1 MHLCQLRSP
10 RSGRLDGF
18 YFCLSFRRVYFW
30 ARKSQEKLDTQIRAS
45 PVAFGSAFQV
55 MVKDNRQRP
64 VVRMHRHLLVGL
76 AQIKPLSRA
85 WLDHLHQLRCAKSKA
100 SYVIN
105 VLELHVRRHGV
116 RLIQLSFK
124 TIINW
129 PQLHLGALDQ
139 NETSHHTVKLCT
151 AKLCLE
157 NQNKTYRDQS
167 YPKAFPQINKRES
180 NFPCSL
186 AQITP
191 DNKQRFNTH
200 SVSLARA

>member
-1 MHLCQLRSP
+1 M
-10 RSGRLDGF
+10 F
-18 YFCLSFRRVYFW
+18 
-30 ARKSQEKLDTQIRAS
+30 A
-45 PVAFGSAFQV
+45 GSATV
-55 MVKDNRQRP
+55 CIHSLAGGEDP
-64 VVRMHRHLLVGL
+64 VPHCD
-76 AQIKPLSRA
+76 S
-85 WLDHLHQLRCAKSKA
+85 
-100 SYVIN
+100 
-105 VLELHVRRHGV
+105 GV
-116 RLIQLSFK
+116 FEAGM
-124 TIINW
+124 
-129 PQLHLGALDQ
+129 PVC
-139 NETSHHTVKLCT
+139 VKLCT

>member
-1 MHLCQLRSP
+1 MLCRLEK
-10 RSGRLDGF
+10 SGKGAVQGA
-18 YFCLSFRRVYFW
+18 RV
-30 ARKSQEKLDTQIRAS
+30 
-45 PVAFGSAFQV
+45 
-55 MVKDNRQRP
+55 
-64 VVRMHRHLLVGL
+64 VVPTAMRV
-76 AQIKPLSRA
+76 
-85 WLDHLHQLRCAKSKA
+85 AKS
-100 SYVIN
+100 
-105 VLELHVRRHGV
+105 
-116 RLIQLSFK
+116 
-124 TIINW
+124 
-129 PQLHLGALDQ
+129 
-139 NETSHHTVKLCT
+139 VKLCT

>member
-1 MHLCQLRSP
+1 MDEEAAVKSAMGMSSLT
-10 RSGRLDGF
+10 SGFTIRLSKGCA
-18 YFCLSFRRVYFW
+18 CLLSSIAVI
-30 ARKSQEKLDTQIRAS
+30 SEMSLSESST
-45 PVAFGSAFQV
+45 SAF
-55 MVKDNRQRP
+55 
-64 VVRMHRHLLVGL
+64 
-76 AQIKPLSRA
+76 
-85 WLDHLHQLRCAKSKA
+85 
-100 SYVIN
+100 
-105 VLELHVRRHGV
+105 
-116 RLIQLSFK
+116 
-124 TIINW
+124 
-129 PQLHLGALDQ
+129 
-139 NETSHHTVKLCT
+139 VKLCT

>member
-1 MHLCQLRSP
+1 MEHGKNPRGKAMICSP
-10 RSGRLDGF
+10 RCKCCGDFRAKTQLGFLGHDKAVSLYTAGSVNSGSYGNCQWRSVL
-18 YFCLSFRRVYFW
+18 RR
-30 ARKSQEKLDTQIRAS
+30 KGSIKS
-45 PVAFGSAFQV
+45 PVE
-55 MVKDNRQRP
+55 
-64 VVRMHRHLLVGL
+64 H
-76 AQIKPLSRA
+76 
-85 WLDHLHQLRCAKSKA
+85 C
-100 SYVIN
+100 
-105 VLELHVRRHGV
+105 
-116 RLIQLSFK
+116 
-124 TIINW
+124 
-129 PQLHLGALDQ
+129 
-139 NETSHHTVKLCT
+139 VKLCT

>member
-1 MHLCQLRSP
+1 M
-10 RSGRLDGF
+10 
-18 YFCLSFRRVYFW
+18 
-30 ARKSQEKLDTQIRAS
+30 
-45 PVAFGSAFQV
+45 
-55 MVKDNRQRP
+55 
-64 VVRMHRHLLVGL
+64 
-76 AQIKPLSRA
+76 
-85 WLDHLHQLRCAKSKA
+85 
-100 SYVIN
+100 
-105 VLELHVRRHGV
+105 
-116 RLIQLSFK
+116 
-124 TIINW
+124 
-129 PQLHLGALDQ
+129 QLHCGATTVARVWESVVAYHTRMRLTNDLDSKVHVATGPKQ
-139 NETSHHTVKLCT
+139 GSEGITVKLCT

>member
-1 MHLCQLRSP
+1 MTLQLILGHSRSTEGATALP
-10 RSGRLDGF
+10 S
-18 YFCLSFRRVYFW
+18 
-30 ARKSQEKLDTQIRAS
+30 
-45 PVAFGSAFQV
+45 
-55 MVKDNRQRP
+55 RQP
-64 VVRMHRHLLVGL
+64 NAV
-76 AQIKPLSRA
+76 S
-85 WLDHLHQLRCAKSKA
+85 S
-100 SYVIN
+100 
-105 VLELHVRRHGV
+105 
-116 RLIQLSFK
+116 
-124 TIINW
+124 
-129 PQLHLGALDQ
+129 
-139 NETSHHTVKLCT
+139 VKLCT

>member
-1 MHLCQLRSP
+1 MHPQECTTAPNDDAWKRTTERDSECALSAVAIAVIFTLDLVSP
-10 RSGRLDGF
+10 SCF
-18 YFCLSFRRVYFW
+18 TVFFV
-30 ARKSQEKLDTQIRAS
+30 
-45 PVAFGSAFQV
+45 
-55 MVKDNRQRP
+55 
-64 VVRMHRHLLVGL
+64 
-76 AQIKPLSRA
+76 
-85 WLDHLHQLRCAKSKA
+85 
-100 SYVIN
+100 
-105 VLELHVRRHGV
+105 
-116 RLIQLSFK
+116 
-124 TIINW
+124 
-129 PQLHLGALDQ
+129 
-139 NETSHHTVKLCT
+139 SHHSRCDPAFSVFASKCQGVIVKLCT

>member
-1 MHLCQLRSP
+1 MVWRGNGRCVAGAVGDVWLVVLQVAGGRG
-10 RSGRLDGF
+10 RWQVASGR
-18 YFCLSFRRVYFW
+18 W
-30 ARKSQEKLDTQIRAS
+30 Q
-45 PVAFGSAFQV
+45 VAGGRGRWPWQV
-55 MVKDNRQRP
+55 AV
-64 VVRMHRHLLVGL
+64 
-76 AQIKPLSRA
+76 
-85 WLDHLHQLRCAKSKA
+85 
-100 SYVIN
+100 
-105 VLELHVRRHGV
+105 
-116 RLIQLSFK
+116 
-124 TIINW
+124 
-129 PQLHLGALDQ
+129 
-139 NETSHHTVKLCT
+139 VKLCT

>member
-1 MHLCQLRSP
+1 MSIVAQTIHVAHCRNIVDQSGVFA
-10 RSGRLDGF
+10 SGRSIHTAVKECVKMTNFLKEGCHMGGVPHEASSRVFYGEKDSCNRHTSDKVPGF
-18 YFCLSFRRVYFW
+18 FDTGGL
-30 ARKSQEKLDTQIRAS
+30 RKLLWLHGA
-45 PVAFGSAFQV
+45 
-55 MVKDNRQRP
+55 
-64 VVRMHRHLLVGL
+64 HLNTAV
-76 AQIKPLSRA
+76 
-85 WLDHLHQLRCAKSKA
+85 HC
-100 SYVIN
+100 
-105 VLELHVRRHGV
+105 
-116 RLIQLSFK
+116 
-124 TIINW
+124 
-129 PQLHLGALDQ
+129 
-139 NETSHHTVKLCT
+139 VKLCT

>member
-1 MHLCQLRSP
+1 M
-10 RSGRLDGF
+10 
-18 YFCLSFRRVYFW
+18 
-30 ARKSQEKLDTQIRAS
+30 
-45 PVAFGSAFQV
+45 
-55 MVKDNRQRP
+55 P
-64 VVRMHRHLLVGL
+64 VVVAVMQSFSRKNAKGVLVVNKEL
-76 AQIKPLSRA
+76 TP
-85 WLDHLHQLRCAKSKA
+85 A
-100 SYVIN
+100 S
-105 VLELHVRRHGV
+105 
-116 RLIQLSFK
+116 
-124 TIINW
+124 
-129 PQLHLGALDQ
+129 A
-139 NETSHHTVKLCT
+139 VKLCT

>member
-1 MHLCQLRSP
+1 MHRVL
-10 RSGRLDGF
+10 
-18 YFCLSFRRVYFW
+18 FCLRCRFIGGCYIFKPGRPNGLHPYCTGRACIFDAFPTQALVYW
-30 ARKSQEKLDTQIRAS
+30 GNHPCRGKNGD
-45 PVAFGSAFQV
+45 
-55 MVKDNRQRP
+55 
-64 VVRMHRHLLVGL
+64 
-76 AQIKPLSRA
+76 
-85 WLDHLHQLRCAKSKA
+85 
-100 SYVIN
+100 
-105 VLELHVRRHGV
+105 ELHIPCYLQV
-116 RLIQLSFK
+116 
-124 TIINW
+124 
-129 PQLHLGALDQ
+129 LG
-139 NETSHHTVKLCT
+139 VKLCT

>member
-1 MHLCQLRSP
+1 MNGLLTVHHLMMRNGKRAKSP
-10 RSGRLDGF
+10 RCLRVLLRYMLRRARIQQLDRLTTRHHLVLYGQMLTIRMYGR
-18 YFCLSFRRVYFW
+18 CL
-30 ARKSQEKLDTQIRAS
+30 
-45 PVAFGSAFQV
+45 
-55 MVKDNRQRP
+55 
-64 VVRMHRHLLVGL
+64 
-76 AQIKPLSRA
+76 
-85 WLDHLHQLRCAKSKA
+85 
-100 SYVIN
+100 
-105 VLELHVRRHGV
+105 
-116 RLIQLSFK
+116 
-124 TIINW
+124 
-129 PQLHLGALDQ
+129 QLHLHLLC
-139 NETSHHTVKLCT
+139 NKLEEFRVRRCEKLCT